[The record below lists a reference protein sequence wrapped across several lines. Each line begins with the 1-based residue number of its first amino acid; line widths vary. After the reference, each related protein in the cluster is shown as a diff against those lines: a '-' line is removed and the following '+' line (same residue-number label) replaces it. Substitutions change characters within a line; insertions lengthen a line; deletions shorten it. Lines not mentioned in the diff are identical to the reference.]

1 MHVCFL
7 CNEYP
12 PGPHGGVGSFTQT
25 LARALVGRGHQVT
38 VAGFYPRERAGEEND
53 QGVRVLRLPHAEI
66 PGTGIIVNGARLRSA
81 LRQLHRQ
88 SPIDIL
94 EGPEISL
101 AVIPEDFPAAKVI
114 RMNGGHQFFA
124 ATLGAQ
130 PRRWRSWLER
140 RSFAHA
146 NHLCAVSNYVA
157 ETTRQLLQLGNL
169 PIEILPNP
177 VDTVRFHPQALEL
190 EEDGLI
196 LFVGT
201 VCEKKGVRQLVQAM
215 PHIIAAAPQ
224 ARLWIAGRDWTDPQT
239 GESFIEKLRGM
250 ISPELADKIIFKGR
264 IEHAELPALMAR
276 ASICV
281 YPSHMEAMPLAWL
294 EGLAMGKAIVAG
306 ETGPGPEAI
315 EDGVSGLLCNP
326 HEPSSIAEKIIRLL
340 KDAELRRRLARQA
353 RQRAVNLFSVE
364 ALTRRNEEFY
374 LRCLA
379 LERGRSVRTA
389 SPNSADVPSALQP
402 KSLPGNTDSNP

>member
-25 LARALVGRGHQVT
+25 LARALARRGHQVT
-38 VAGFYPRERAGEEND
+38 AIGFYPQGRAGEEND
-53 QGVRVLRLPHAEI
+53 EGVRVLRLPHAEL
-66 PGTGIIVNGARLRSA
+66 PGTGFVVNGARLRGA
-81 LRQLHRQ
+81 LRQLHQQ
-88 SPIDIL
+88 SPIDII

-101 AVIPEDFPAAKVI
+101 AVIPEDFPAAKLI

-157 ETTRQLLQLGNL
+157 ETTRQLLHLGNR

-177 VDTVRFHPQALEL
+177 VDTTRFQPQSPGL

-201 VCEKKGVRQLVQAM
+201 VCEKKGVRQLVEAM
-215 PHIIAAAPQ
+215 PQIVAAAPHS
-224 ARLWIAGRDWTDPQT
+224 RLWVAGRDWHDPQT

-250 ISPELADKIIFKGR
+250 IPPELADKVIFKGR
-264 IEHAELPALMAR
+264 IEHAQLPGLMAK
-276 ASICV
+276 ASVCV

-294 EGLAMGKAIVAG
+294 EGLAMGKAIVAS

-326 HEPSSIAEKIIRLL
+326 HEPSSIAEKILRLL
-340 KDAELRRRLARQA
+340 KDGELRRRLAQQA
-353 RQRAVNLFSVE
+353 RKRAVNLFSVE
-364 ALTRRNEEFY
+364 SLTARNEEFY
-374 LRCLA
+374 AHCVGHRRNGHRA
-379 LERGRSVRTA
+379 
-389 SPNSADVPSALQP
+389 
-402 KSLPGNTDSNP
+402 

>member
-25 LARALVGRGHQVT
+25 LARALTRRGHQVT
-38 VAGFYPRERAGEEND
+38 AIGFYPRERAGEEND
-53 QGVRVLRLPHAEI
+53 EGVRVLRLPHAEL
-66 PGTGIIVNGARLRSA
+66 PGTGIVVNRARLRSA
-81 LRQLHRQ
+81 LQQLHQQ
-88 SPIDIL
+88 SLIDLI

-101 AVIPEDFPAAKVI
+101 AVIPKNFPAVKVI

-146 NHLCAVSNYVA
+146 DRLCAVSNYVA
-157 ETTRQLLQLGNL
+157 ETTRQLLHLGNQ

-177 VDTVRFHPQALEL
+177 VDTGRFQPQSPEL
-190 EEDGLI
+190 EEEGLI

-215 PHIIAAAPQ
+215 PQIVAAAPH
-224 ARLWIAGRDWTDPQT
+224 ARLWIAGRDWNDPQT
-239 GESFIEKLRGM
+239 GESFTEKLRSL
-250 ISPELADKIIFKGR
+250 IPAELTDKIVFKGR
-264 IEHAELPALMAR
+264 IEHAELPSVMAK

-294 EGLAMGKAIVAG
+294 EGLAMGNAIVASQ
-306 ETGPGPEAI
+306 TGPGPEAI

-326 HEPSSIAEKIIRLL
+326 HEPASIAEKIILLL
-340 KDAELRRRLARQA
+340 KDNELRRRLAQQA

-364 ALTRRNEEFY
+364 TLTQRNEEFY
-374 LRCLA
+374 SRCIGAMPQTVTNL
-379 LERGRSVRTA
+379 
-389 SPNSADVPSALQP
+389 VPLT
-402 KSLPGNTDSNP
+402 TDTNP

>member
-38 VAGFYPRERAGEEND
+38 VTGVYPRERSGEEND

-66 PGTGIIVNGARLRSA
+66 PGTGLIVNGARLREA
-81 LRQLHRQ
+81 LRQVHQQ
-88 SPIDIL
+88 SPIDII

-101 AVIPEDFPAAKVI
+101 AVIPKDFPAARVI

-146 NHLCAVSNYVA
+146 NHLCAVSNFVA

-177 VDTVRFHPQALEL
+177 VDTLRFHPQPAEV
-190 EEDGLI
+190 EEDGVI

-215 PHIIAAAPQ
+215 PQIAAAAPH
-224 ARLWIAGRDWTDPQT
+224 AKLWIAGRDWNDPQT

-250 ISPELADKIIFKGR
+250 ISPDLTEKIIFKGR
-264 IEHAELPALMAR
+264 IEHAELPALMGK

-294 EGLAMGKAIVAG
+294 EGLAMGKAIVASQ
-306 ETGPGPEAI
+306 TGPGPEAI

-326 HEPSSIAEKIIRLL
+326 HEPGSIAEKIIQLL
-340 KDAELRRRLARQA
+340 KDAELRQRLAKQA
-353 RQRAVNLFSVE
+353 RQRAINVFSVE
-364 ALTRRNEEFY
+364 TLTERNEAFY
-374 LRCLA
+374 AHCLA
-379 LERGRSVRTA
+379 LDRGRNVRA
-389 SPNSADVPSALQP
+389 SAVQP
-402 KSLPGNTDSNP
+402 TILPRGTDSNS

>member
-25 LARALVGRGHQVT
+25 LARALARHGHQVT
-38 VAGFYPRERAGEEND
+38 AIGLYPRERAGEEND
-53 QGVRVLRLPHAEI
+53 EGVRVLRLPHAEL
-66 PGTGIIVNGARLRSA
+66 PGTGIVVNSARLRGA
-81 LRQLHRQ
+81 LNQLHQQ
-88 SPIDIL
+88 SPIDVI

-101 AVIPEDFPAAKVI
+101 AVIPKNFPAVKVI

-124 ATLGAQ
+124 ATLGEQ

-146 NHLCAVSNYVA
+146 NDLCAVSKYVA
-157 ETTRQLLQLGNL
+157 ETTRQLLHLGNQ

-177 VDTVRFHPQALEL
+177 VDTDRFQPQSPEL
-190 EEDGLI
+190 EEEGLI
-196 LFVGT
+196 LFIGT

-215 PHIIAAAPQ
+215 PQIVAAESH
-224 ARLWIAGRDWTDPQT
+224 ARLWIAGRDWKDPQT
-239 GESFIEKLRGM
+239 GESFIERLRAL
-250 ISPELADKIIFKGR
+250 IPEALTDKIVFKGR
-264 IEHAELPALMAR
+264 IEHAELPSIMAK

-294 EGLAMGKAIVAG
+294 EGLAMGKAIVASQ
-306 ETGPGPEAI
+306 TGPGPEAI

-326 HEPSSIAEKIIRLL
+326 HNPASIAEKIIPLL
-340 KDAELRRRLARQA
+340 KNNELRRRLGEQA

-364 ALTRRNEEFY
+364 TLTERNEKFY
-374 LRCLA
+374 AHCIGSAPRA
-379 LERGRSVRTA
+379 VASVIPASDARYRSRY
-389 SPNSADVPSALQP
+389 
-402 KSLPGNTDSNP
+402 